1 MAVQLGD
8 APRVGTAQRPALGGA
23 AVINSAS
30 GVPARHGV
38 RHPDQKT
45 AFPIRPA
52 SGGRK
57 LHTFTLKRRQGA
69 DHIVTDQF
77 ASTQRDQIGHAE
89 RNGSLSRSIKAIE
102 QGQVV
107 PMQHRPPKAAT
118 LAAAFTG

>member
-89 RNGSLSRSIKAIE
+89 RNGSLGGSIKPIE

-107 PMQHRPPKAAT
+107 PVQHRPPEAAT

>member
-1 MAVQLGD
+1 MGVQLGD

-45 AFPIRPA
+45 TFPIRPA
-52 SGGRK
+52 LARGK
-57 LHTFTLKRRQGA
+57 LHAFALKRRQGA
-69 DHIVTDQF
+69 DHIVADQF
-77 ASTQRDQIGHAE
+77 ASTQRNQIGHAE
-89 RNGSLSRSIKAIE
+89 WDGSLSRSIKPIK

-107 PMQHRPPKAAT
+107 PVQHRPPEAAT